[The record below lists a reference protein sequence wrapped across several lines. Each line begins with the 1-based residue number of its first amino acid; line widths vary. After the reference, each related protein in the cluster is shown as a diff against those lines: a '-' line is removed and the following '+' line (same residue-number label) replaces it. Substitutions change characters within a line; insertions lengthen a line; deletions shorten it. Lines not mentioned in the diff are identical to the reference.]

1 MRGESLSQINAS
13 PNRTWHSGAMTES
26 APHAAALIIID
37 MINDLDFEGGENLR
51 APAEAAARRI
61 VALRAAADEAG
72 VPVIY
77 VNDNFGHWHS
87 ERSSIVAHCD
97 RADSPGRALIAALAP
112 RDSDYFIVKP
122 QFSGFYATNLPVLLP
137 QLGVSRVILTG
148 VAADICVLFTA
159 ADAHMREYDLW
170 VPGDTVASEGDDHR
184 RWALEIMRHSMC
196 AETRPSH
203 ELALSDWLSRGS

>member
-1 MRGESLSQINAS
+1 MADS
-13 PNRTWHSGAMTES
+13 PS
-26 APHAAALIIID
+26 HAAALIIID
-37 MINDLDFEGGENLR
+37 MINDLDFEGGEQLR
-51 APAEAAARRI
+51 PPAEAAAERI
-61 VALRAAADEAG
+61 VALRGEADAAG
-72 VPVIY
+72 GPGIY

-97 RADSPGRALIAALAP
+97 RADSPGRALIAALRP
-112 RDSDYFIVKP
+112 RDSDFFVVKP

-137 QLGVSRVILTG
+137 QLGVGRLILTG

-170 VPGDTVASEGDDHR
+170 VPGDTVASESDSHR

-196 AETRPSH
+196 AETCPSD
-203 ELALSDWLSRGS
+203 ELALADWLAREA